1 MFNYEVGKEMIDR
14 LRKGELTGRFLDSLR
29 ADEGI
34 RKVERY
40 ILEEEGECRILGIKP
55 YDNPPKHEALV
66 AAYGI
71 LGR

>member
-1 MFNYEVGKEMIDR
+1 MFDYEAGKEMIDR

-29 ADEGI
+29 ADDDVRE
-34 RKVERY
+34 VERY
-40 ILEEEGECRILGIKP
+40 ILEERSECRILGIEP
-55 YDNPPKHEALV
+55 YSNPPRHEALV